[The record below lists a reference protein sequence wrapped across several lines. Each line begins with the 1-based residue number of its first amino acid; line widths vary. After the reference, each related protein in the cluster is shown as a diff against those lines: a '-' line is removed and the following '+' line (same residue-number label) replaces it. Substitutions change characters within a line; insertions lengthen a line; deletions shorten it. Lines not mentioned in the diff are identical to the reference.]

1 MPRRRILMISP
12 EVPGFPGIGSQVREY
27 FLIKAIRE
35 KFDIVL
41 ISCVHPGFEKY
52 VSAIRDMVS
61 EFYPIYA
68 SEAESN
74 NHSDKKSEYVN
85 VLNHIMFE
93 KPLWV
98 NYLKPFR
105 TGMKEAIRAALKN
118 GVDFI
123 FVMQSHCAD
132 FLEGVDSGGAC
143 RVLDLH
149 NLNFMII
156 RRQGEIAGTLTNRLL
171 ERIEAVKMK
180 RYEKKV
186 LRRFDRLLAVSKH
199 DKDIISGMGVGRPVD
214 EIPNGVD
221 TEHFVPSKKGGLERP
236 YSMIFTGAMGYS
248 ANIRA
253 VLFFA
258 HSIFPAIKKEYPDAT
273 FKTVGRDPSEEVR
286 RLSRTDGIEVTG
298 FVEDVRPH
306 VLEASVFVVPLQ
318 VGGGTRIKVLEAM
331 AMGKAIVSTS
341 IGAEGVDAKPESEIL
356 LADDCNDFARSVSRL
371 FEDERLRE
379 EISRAARA
387 KAVEK
392 YDWRI
397 IGANLRHILEEL

>member
-1 MPRRRILMISP
+1 MPRKRILMLSP

-27 FLIKAIRE
+27 FLIEALRE

-41 ISCVHPGFEKY
+41 VSCVHPGFEKY
-52 VSAIRDMVS
+52 VGAIRDMVS
-61 EFYPIYA
+61 EFHPIYPF
-68 SEAESN
+68 EAET
-74 NHSDKKSEYVN
+74 DKGSERKSEYVYI
-85 VLNHIMFE
+85 LNHIFFE

-98 NYLKPFR
+98 RYLEPFR
-105 TGMKEAIRAALKN
+105 AGMREAIRGVLKN

-123 FVMQSHCAD
+123 LVMQSHCAD
-132 FLEGVDSGGAC
+132 FLEGADGGGAC
-143 RVLDLH
+143 RILDMH

-199 DKDIISGMGVGRPVD
+199 DKDIISGMGIDRPVD

-221 TEHFVPSKKGGLERP
+221 TEHFVPSRTAGLERP
-236 YSMIFTGAMGYS
+236 YSMVFTGAMGYS
-248 ANIRA
+248 ANIKA

-258 HSIFPAIKKEYPDAT
+258 YSIFPAIRKEYPDAT
-273 FKTVGRDPSEEVR
+273 FKIVGRDPSEEVK
-286 RLSRTDGIEVTG
+286 RLSNIDGIEVTG
-298 FVEDVRPH
+298 FVEDVRGH

-341 IGAEGVDAKPESEIL
+341 IGAEGVDAQPGSEIL
-356 LADDCNDFARSVSRL
+356 LADDEREFARSVSRL
-371 FEDERLRE
+371 FKDEGLRE
-379 EISRAARA
+379 KIGRAARA
-387 KAVEK
+387 KAAER

-397 IGANLRHILEEL
+397 IGAELRHILEQL